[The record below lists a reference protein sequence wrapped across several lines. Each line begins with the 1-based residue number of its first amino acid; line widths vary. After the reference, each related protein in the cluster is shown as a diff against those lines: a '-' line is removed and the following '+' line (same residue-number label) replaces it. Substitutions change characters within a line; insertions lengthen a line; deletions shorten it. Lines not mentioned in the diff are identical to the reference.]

1 VVVAIFE
8 KTSEVGNPLKSA
20 LDLLINDFPDVSFAM
35 VAGNASPRLLVQQ
48 QISSFPTV
56 RGYVDAECR
65 YEWDGKD
72 IANLQSELRLL
83 LDSASVHVAPVLRA
97 RFGQE
102 PYLVSTYYPDPPPG
116 TIPRVL
122 TTLSGFINLQQFN
135 GAVDTSS
142 ATPVPN
148 LRQWMELLLQV
159 DVFESFGIYVMGMLQ
174 RSCCDVKVS
183 EYFATAGLNKVLAL
197 VGSVL
202 DSDVH
207 NSPIE
212 LLSIRLAIPVA
223 VPELILEYKHSGR
236 KKMEPPLLSG
246 GNRNTRPLGHPRRV
260 PVGTFHDTGCDA
272 TVDIQYS
279 PCRHQ

>member
-1 VVVAIFE
+1 
-8 KTSEVGNPLKSA
+8 
-20 LDLLINDFPDVSFAM
+20 
-35 VAGNASPRLLVQQ
+35 
-48 QISSFPTV
+48 
-56 RGYVDAECR
+56 
-65 YEWDGKD
+65 
-72 IANLQSELRLL
+72 
-83 LDSASVHVAPVLRA
+83 
-97 RFGQE
+97 
-102 PYLVSTYYPDPPPG
+102 VSTYYPDPPPG

-122 TTLSGFINLQQFN
+122 KNLSGLINLQQFSA
-135 GAVDTSS
+135 AVDTGS
-142 ATPVPN
+142 ATPAPN
-148 LRQWMELLLQV
+148 RQWMELLLQV
-159 DVFESFGIYVMGMLQ
+159 DVFESFRIYVMGMLQ

-212 LLSIRLAIPVA
+212 LLSIRLVIPVA
-223 VPELILEYKHSGR
+223 IPELILEYKHSGR

-246 GNRNTRPLGHPRRV
+246 GNRNTCPLGHPRTASI
-260 PVGTFHDTGCDA
+260 GTIHDTGCGA